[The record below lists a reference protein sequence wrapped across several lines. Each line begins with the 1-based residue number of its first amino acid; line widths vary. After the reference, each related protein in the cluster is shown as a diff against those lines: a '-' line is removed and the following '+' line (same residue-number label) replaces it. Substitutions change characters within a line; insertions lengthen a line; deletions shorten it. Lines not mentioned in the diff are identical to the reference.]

1 MPVIKFGLS
10 VLNSPKVTSDVLAYW
25 EVAAFFMKVVSVEDL
40 DLDVDE
46 ATNWYID
53 NVVDEASRD
62 DYRSERQ
69 TAESE
74 MIESFTQALTKLAR
88 ERSVALADHYPFVL
102 TDALLRRK
110 DLSTLSIIALNYI
123 CLQFYRLIKA
133 GFVEFHG
140 QNSNDVKAVQASFLR
155 QFTRVFESI
164 AAFAVVGH
172 KSGLAF
178 LTSSCRSSERLH
190 ALLKTVCASIG
201 AGEVLAYEQW
211 NELQKAANDGGVDCL
226 VRVGSAED
234 RGNAYFSLVGASIQE
249 SKVDHKI
256 IGRDDRERF
265 SRFFKEKPAAF
276 QSAFVRPQD
285 HAELIWTKCKDK
297 DCLLYSYDE
306 IVRGIG
312 KLQFPMSSIN
322 LRKVGVK
329 SRSVLKDLEMA
340 TLVHDFEEHALS

>member
-1 MPVIKFGLS
+1 MIKFGLS

-25 EVAAFFMKVVSVEDL
+25 EVAAFFIKSVSAEAL

-46 ATNWYID
+46 ATDWYID

-74 MIESFTQALTKLAR
+74 MIESFTQALTKAAR
-88 ERSVALADHYPFVL
+88 ERSSALGEHYPFVL
-102 TDALLRRK
+102 ADAELRRK
-110 DLSTLSIIALNYI
+110 DLSALSSAALNYI

-140 QNSNDVKAVQASFLR
+140 QNSDEAKAVQASFLR
-155 QFTRVFESI
+155 KFTRVFENI
-164 AAFAVVGH
+164 AAYAVAGH
-172 KSGLAF
+172 TSGSAF
-178 LTSSCRSSERLH
+178 LTSSCRSSEHLH
-190 ALLKTVCASIG
+190 ALLKSICASIG
-201 AGEVLAYEQW
+201 AGEVLAYDQW
-211 NELQKAANDGGVDCL
+211 NELQRAANDGGVDCL

-234 RGNAYFSLVGASIQE
+234 RGNAFLSLVGASIQE
-249 SKVDHKI
+249 SHIDHKI
-256 IGRDDRERF
+256 MGVDARERF
-265 SRFFKEKPAAF
+265 SRFFRQKPAAF

-285 HAELIWTKCKDK
+285 ETALIRLKCADK

-306 IVRGIG
+306 IVRGLG
-312 KLQFPMSSIN
+312 MLQFPMRSIN

-329 SRSVLKDLEMA
+329 SRLVLSDLETA
-340 TLVHDFEEHALS
+340 TLVHEFEDHALS